1 MLLYADIEVFN
12 NRCVAASQSLQ
23 VESTTVP
30 CVDEEFAA
38 LYRNVGPQEL
48 KAHATHA
55 KRQGVLL
62 TSHHLY
68 RLEFLDEAHLCWN
81 PRVCPD
87 STAREDVNKCM
98 IYSMDSVVLAEILC
112 TTMLLFGWEHR
123 ITKTLCSE
131 QSPLFSESA
140 TKSEGFRL
148 DPYTL
153 EDCWSWGKLARSASW
168 YIKAE
173 W

>member
-68 RLEFLDEAHLCWN
+68 RLEFLDEAHLC
-81 PRVCPD
+81 
-87 STAREDVNKCM
+87 
-98 IYSMDSVVLAEILC
+98 
-112 TTMLLFGWEHR
+112 
-123 ITKTLCSE
+123 
-131 QSPLFSESA
+131 
-140 TKSEGFRL
+140 
-148 DPYTL
+148 
-153 EDCWSWGKLARSASW
+153 
-168 YIKAE
+168 
-173 W
+173 